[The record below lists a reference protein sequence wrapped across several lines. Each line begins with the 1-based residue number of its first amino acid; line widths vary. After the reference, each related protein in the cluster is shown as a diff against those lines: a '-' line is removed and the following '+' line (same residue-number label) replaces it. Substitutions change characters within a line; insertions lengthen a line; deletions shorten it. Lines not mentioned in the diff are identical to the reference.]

1 VRVAAID
8 IGTNTTRLIVAD
20 IEAGELRELERR
32 TAITRLGEG
41 VDSSGRLAP
50 DAIARVHETLAEYR
64 TLIDVHKPDTVLT
77 VATSA
82 VRDATNGAR
91 FLAEI
96 EDRFDTPTRL
106 LSGEEEALLAFRG
119 STYGRTLSGRVLVV
133 DIGGGSTEL
142 VLGDEYGP
150 VFNVSLDV
158 GAVRLTERFLHSDPP
173 SKHEL
178 ARCVEAVWSL
188 IDEHVPTDLLRTPEA
203 AIGNAGTVTTIA
215 ALAQDLP
222 AYDRERVHG
231 YRISREAVGT
241 QLARLASLPL
251 AERRKVPALE
261 PERAP
266 VIVAGAIV
274 LRELLDAF
282 SLAEIEASELDILD
296 GAALL
301 AGDTAGEPDSSP
313 ARPE

>member
-20 IEAGELRELERR
+20 IDIDAGALHELERR

-41 VDSSGRLAP
+41 VDESGRLAT
-50 DAIARVHETLAEYR
+50 DAIGRVHEKLAEYR
-64 TLIDVHKPDTVLT
+64 TLIDVHKPDSVLT

-82 VRDATNGAR
+82 VRDASNGEQ

-96 EDRFDTPTRL
+96 EHRFGTPTKL

-119 STYGRTLSGRVLVV
+119 TTYGRKLSGRVLVV

-142 VLGDEYGP
+142 VLGDERGP
-150 VFNVSLDV
+150 SFHTSLDV
-158 GAVRLTERFLHSDPP
+158 GAVRLSERFLHADPP
-173 SKHEL
+173 IEEEL
-178 ARCVEAVWSL
+178 ARCAEAVRAL
-188 IDEHVPTDLLRTPEA
+188 IDEQVPTDLLRSPEA

-215 ALAQDLP
+215 ALAQNLP
-222 AYDRERVHG
+222 AYERERVHG
-231 YRISREAVGT
+231 YRISREAVEA

-266 VIVAGAIV
+266 VIVGGAII

-301 AGDTAGEPDSSP
+301 ASDLAT
-313 ARPE
+313 